1 MSKQHKKEA
10 YSELVESIIALA
22 NKPTK
27 EKCQQAVN
35 DAFILYMMANN
46 YSNYSEDYESLQN
59 NLDSL
64 EELEVPTGEKII
76 NLEDYKCK
84 N

>member
-1 MSKQHKKEA
+1 MSKQYKKEA

-35 DAFILYMMANN
+35 DAFILYMMAL
-46 YSNYSEDYESLQN
+46 SL
-59 NLDSL
+59 
-64 EELEVPTGEKII
+64 IHI
-76 NLEDYKCK
+76 
-84 N
+84 